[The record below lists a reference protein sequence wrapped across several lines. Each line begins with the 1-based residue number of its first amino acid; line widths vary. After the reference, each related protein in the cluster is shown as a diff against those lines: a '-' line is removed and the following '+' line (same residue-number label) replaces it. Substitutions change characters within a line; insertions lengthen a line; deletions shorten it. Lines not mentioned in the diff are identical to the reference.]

1 MQDDVLAEQL
11 QHASDRAQK
20 WKGRCAKLRQELLQ
34 TQTAAAS
41 LQAALNVS
49 LRKIQHRHLSCCHC
63 LLLHCM

>member
-1 MQDDVLAEQL
+1 MLTRMQDDMLAEQV

-34 TQTAAAS
+34 AQTAAAS

-49 LRKIQHRHLSCCHC
+49 LCPAPAGASAS
-63 LLLHCM
+63 